1 MESTL
6 PRYVPAARMAEL
18 VGVSR
23 PTLRKNLR
31 MLRVRPSA
39 YVNDRPLFLLE
50 MPETRVEIDI
60 ADFGATVERFQ
71 AIGEDPDRFQAFV
84 NAGVAAV

>member
-1 MESTL
+1 
-6 PRYVPAARMAEL
+6 MAEL

-23 PTLRKNLR
+23 PTLRKNVR

-50 MPETRVEIDI
+50 MPKTRVEIDI
-60 ADFGATVERFQ
+60 ADVGATVERFQ

-84 NAGVAAV
+84 NARVAAV